1 MFRIPLLLFP
11 EKFLDRSSNIFAD
24 TGKKIADKNKKF
36 QAYFLQANI
45 PLKPEKYLA
54 ICLTSLL
61 FDLILLTAILLVIS
75 YLGKAS
81 LYYAPIIS
89 IFLSLFIFIQQI
101 NYPKVL
107 VAKKVRNIEGNLLP
121 ALRAM
126 SVQLTAG
133 VTFFNALKNISRSK
147 YGVISE
153 EFQKAINSMESGTPT
168 LEALER
174 VSQNNP
180 SIFFRRT
187 VWQIMTG
194 MGAGADISNV
204 LREIVKSLNQEQI
217 TEIQAYGGKLAPLSM
232 FYMVI
237 AIIFPALAVTFI
249 LVLSTFVQALGE
261 NYKVILFSVM
271 GMVVLLQILFLGM
284 IKSGRPPLI

>member
-11 EKFLDRSSNIFAD
+11 EKFLDGLSNIFAEF
-24 TGKKIADKNKKF
+24 GKKTAEKNKAF
-36 QAYFLQANI
+36 PIYFLQANI
-45 PLKPEKYLA
+45 PIKPDKYLA
-54 ICLTSLL
+54 MCFTSTVLNLIFLTLV
-61 FDLILLTAILLVIS
+61 FGAIF
-75 YLGKAS
+75 YFGKAN
-81 LYYAPIIS
+81 LIYAPVIS
-89 IFLSLFIFIQQI
+89 IFLSFFILIQQI

-107 VAKKVRNIEGNLLP
+107 VSRKVRDIESNLLP

-126 SVQLTAG
+126 AVQLTAG
-133 VTFFNALKNISRSK
+133 VTFFDALKNISKSK
-147 YGVISE
+147 YGVISD
-153 EFQKAINSMESGTPT
+153 EFKKAINSMESGTPII
-168 LEALER
+168 EALEQ

-204 LREIVKSLNQEQI
+204 LKEIVKSLNQEQV
-217 TEIQAYGGKLAPLSM
+217 TEIQTYEGKLAPLSM
-232 FYMVI
+232 FYMVV
-237 AIIFPALAVTFI
+237 AIIFPALAITFI
-249 LVLSTFVQALGE
+249 LVLSTFVQVLGE
-261 NYKVILFSVM
+261 NYKIILFSVL

>member
-271 GMVVLLQILFLGM
+271 GMVVLLQIVFLGM

>member
-1 MFRIPLLLFP
+1 MFRIPLLFFP
-11 EKFLDRSSNIFAD
+11 DKFVDGISNIFAD
-24 TGKKIADKNKKF
+24 TGKKIAGKNKKF
-36 QAYFLQANI
+36 QTYFLQANI
-45 PLKPEKYLA
+45 PVKPEKYLA
-54 ICLTSLL
+54 MCLTGLVL
-61 FDLILLTAILLVIS
+61 DLIFLTVILGALFYI
-75 YLGKAS
+75 GKAS
-81 LYYAPIIS
+81 LIYAPIIS
-89 IFLSLFIFIQQI
+89 IVVSFFIFIQQV
-101 NYPKVL
+101 NYPRIL
-107 VAKKVRNIEGNLLP
+107 VAKKVRNIEANLLP

-133 VTFFNALKNISRSK
+133 VTFYNALKNIARSK

-153 EFQKAINSMESGTPT
+153 EFQKAMNSMESGTPT
-168 LEALER
+168 LEALEK

-204 LREIVKSLNQEQI
+204 LKEIVKSLNQEQV

-237 AIIFPALAVTFI
+237 AIIFPALAITFI

-261 NYKVILFSVM
+261 NYKMILISVL
-271 GMVVLLQILFLGM
+271 GMVVFLQIIFLGM

>member
-11 EKFLDRSSNIFAD
+11 EKFLDRTSSIFAE
-24 TGKKIADKNKKF
+24 TGKRIAEKNKKF

-54 ICLTSLL
+54 ICLTSFL
-61 FDLILLTAILLVIS
+61 FDLIFLTAILLLIF
-75 YLGKAS
+75 YFGKAS
-81 LYYAPIIS
+81 LIYAPIIS
-89 IFLSLFIFIQQI
+89 IFLSIFIIIQQV

-107 VAKKVRNIEGNLLP
+107 VAKKVRNIEANLLP

-249 LVLSTFVQALGE
+249 LVLSTFVQTLGE
-261 NYKVILFSVM
+261 NYKTILFGVM
-271 GMVVLLQILFLGM
+271 GMVVLLQIIFLGM

>member
-1 MFRIPLLLFP
+1 MFRIPLLFFP
-11 EKFLDRSSNIFAD
+11 ENLVDRLSNIFAD

-36 QAYFLQANI
+36 QTYFLQANI
-45 PLKPEKYLA
+45 PIKPEKYLA
-54 ICLTSLL
+54 MCLTGLVLNLMILTVLL
-61 FDLILLTAILLVIS
+61 GSIFYI
-75 YLGKAS
+75 GKAS
-81 LYYAPIIS
+81 LIYAPIIS
-89 IFLSLFIFIQQI
+89 IVVSFFILVQQV

-107 VAKKVRNIEGNLLP
+107 VAKKVRNIEVNILP

-133 VTFFNALKNISRSK
+133 VTFYNALKNIARSK

-153 EFQKAINSMESGTPT
+153 EFQKAMNSMESGTPT
-168 LEALER
+168 LEALEK

-204 LREIVKSLNQEQI
+204 LKEIVKSLNQEQV

-237 AIIFPALAVTFI
+237 AIIFPALAITFI

-261 NYKVILFSVM
+261 NYKMILLSVL
-271 GMVVLLQILFLGM
+271 GMVVLLQIVFLGM